1 MQTTSPATATSLHLA
16 VRPDWLARRQEAI
29 IDPELPIIDPHHHLV
44 DRPETGRHLLPDLL
58 ADTGS
63 GHNIAATV
71 YLEWLSMYRA
81 HGPTEMR
88 AVGEIEFANG
98 VAAMSASGGYGGTRV
113 CAGIIGYADLALGAA
128 VEKVLEAQIVAGGG
142 RFRGIRFI
150 AATHPDQAQWG
161 SVINRPAGLLL
172 NSRLR
177 EGFARLAPLGLSF
190 DAWVYHTQLSELTD
204 LARAFP
210 ATPIVLDH
218 VGGPI
223 GLGRYTGRRGEV
235 FTEWQARIRELATCP
250 NVHIKLGG
258 LGMRMFGFDV
268 HTRDLPP
275 SSEDLAAAWR
285 PYIEAC
291 LASSARCLKAT
302 SRSTRAVAAITCCGT
317 PSSALPRV
325 APPPKRSRSFPPP
338 PPNSTG
344 WAERRSSQRRNRL
357 NLPTNA
363 RGSRRSVQCDLVRNS
378 KRNGMCPP
386 NTDVTGS
393 AR

>member
-1 MQTTSPATATSLHLA
+1 
-16 VRPDWLARRQEAI
+16 
-29 IDPELPIIDPHHHLV
+29 
-44 DRPETGRHLLPDLL
+44 
-58 ADTGS
+58 
-63 GHNIAATV
+63 
-71 YLEWLSMYRA
+71 
-81 HGPTEMR
+81 MR

-98 VAAMSASGGYGGTRV
+98 VAAMSASGSYGGTRV
-113 CAGIIGYADLALGAA
+113 CAGIVGYADLALGSA

-172 NSRLR
+172 DPRLR

-210 ATPIVLDH
+210 GTPIVLDH

-223 GLGRYTGRRGEV
+223 GLGRYTGRCDEV

-268 HTRDLPP
+268 HTRDVPP
-275 SSEDLAAAWR
+275 NSEDLAAAWR

-291 LASSARCLKAT
+291 I
-302 SRSTRAVAAITCCGT
+302 AAFG
-317 PSSALPRV
+317 
-325 APPPKRSRSFPPP
+325 PKRAMFESNFPVDK
-338 PPNSTG
+338 G
-344 WAERRSSQRRNRL
+344 SSSYHVLWNAFKRITAGCSPSENTALFSATATKFYRL
-357 NLPTNA
+357 
-363 RGSRRSVQCDLVRNS
+363 G
-378 KRNGMCPP
+378 
-386 NTDVTGS
+386 
-393 AR
+393 

>member
-1 MQTTSPATATSLHLA
+1 MQTTSPATASSLHLA
-16 VRPDWLARRQEAI
+16 VRPEWLARWQEAI
-29 IDPELPIIDPHHHLV
+29 IEPELPIVDPHHHLV
-44 DRPETGRHLLPDLL
+44 DRPETGRYLLPDLL

-81 HGPTEMR
+81 HGPAEMR

-113 CAGIIGYADLALGAA
+113 CAGIVGYADLALGAA

-172 NSRLR
+172 DRRLR

-190 DAWVYHTQLSELTD
+190 DAWVYHTQLGELTD

-210 ATPIVLDH
+210 GTPIVLDH

-223 GLGRYTGRRGEV
+223 GLGRHTGRRDEV

-268 HTRDLPP
+268 HTGELPP
-275 SSEDLAAAWR
+275 SSEDLAVAWR

-291 LASSARCLKAT
+291 IAAFGPERAMFESNFPVDKGSCGYHVLWNAFKRITGGCSSAEK
-302 SRSTRAVAAITCCGT
+302 
-317 PSSALPRV
+317 SALFS
-325 APPPKRSRSFPPP
+325 ATATKFY
-338 PPNSTG
+338 
-344 WAERRSSQRRNRL
+344 RL
-357 NLPTNA
+357 A
-363 RGSRRSVQCDLVRNS
+363 
-378 KRNGMCPP
+378 
-386 NTDVTGS
+386 
-393 AR
+393 